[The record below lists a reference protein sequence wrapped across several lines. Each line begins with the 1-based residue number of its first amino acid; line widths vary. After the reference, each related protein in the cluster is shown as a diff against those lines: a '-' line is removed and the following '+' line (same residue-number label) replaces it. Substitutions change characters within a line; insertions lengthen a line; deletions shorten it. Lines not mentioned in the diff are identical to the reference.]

1 MRRSRQLG
9 LGFVALAWAS
19 LLLGRVHPF
28 GGAGLDNANT
38 SQAQG
43 LILGHTEAPAEVRAL
58 LTEKC
63 ADCHSTQTRAHF
75 YGRFAPA
82 SWLMERD
89 IVEGREHM
97 NLSAW
102 DSYSPEQRET
112 FKAKMVQQVKA
123 GTMPL
128 PQYLLMHWKARIS
141 QDDLRTLQQWAR
153 QASSPAV
160 QTAVASVDSAEG
172 VAAGGDSVR
181 GESVFEKRCTG
192 CHSTET
198 DREGPRLRGV
208 YGRASGAVAGFGYSE
223 ALKKA
228 HLVWNDSTLDQ
239 WLADPDKLVPGN
251 DMEFHVAKAEERRDL
266 IRFLKAG
273 AVEAGHTR

>member
-9 LGFVALAWAS
+9 LGLVVAAWAS

-28 GGAGLDNANT
+28 GDAGLVGTNV
-38 SQAQG
+38 SQTQG
-43 LILGHTEAPAEVRAL
+43 QILGQDQVPAKVRAL

-63 ADCHSTQTRAHF
+63 ADCHSMQTRRHL

-89 IVEGREHM
+89 ILEGRDQM

-112 FKAKMVQQVKA
+112 FKAKMVQEVKN

-128 PQYLLMHWKARIS
+128 PQYQLVHWAARIS
-141 QDDLRTLQQWAR
+141 DDDVHTLQQWA
-153 QASSPAV
+153 QLGASPAA
-160 QTAVASVDSAEG
+160 QTTATLAAVADGSA
-172 VAAGGDSVR
+172 VVGDPAR
-181 GESVFEKRCTG
+181 GENVFEKRCTG
-192 CHSTET
+192 CHAMET
-198 DREGPRLRGV
+198 DREGPRLKGV
-208 YGRASGAVAGFGYSE
+208 YGRTSGAVVGFGYSE

-266 IRFLKAG
+266 IRFLKVG
-273 AVEAGHTR
+273 AVEAGHAR